1 MSGSDGNTSA
11 SRAASGTSAGT
22 DRDAVLLELLER
34 LTEAETAGRPSP
46 LSELM
51 AAHPDVADEL
61 RELWGMQQMADV
73 LGRSSAQRS
82 ADERGAEGQAG
93 SPVAG
98 GDQSGAPE
106 GSGAETTGGD
116 SSSGR
121 RFGDFELMEEVG
133 RGGMGVVYKARQGRL
148 DRVVALKM
156 LLRSDLA
163 SGQEIERLRN
173 EAAAAAQLDHPHIV
187 PVYEV
192 GEVDDRP
199 YFSMKYIPGTTLSQR
214 LIEGPLSQREAAR
227 LMIPVCRAIE
237 AAHSRGVLHRDLKPS
252 NILIDLEGQP
262 HVTDFGL
269 AKRFD
274 SDEHGGGGDSSA
286 ERSRAAARAFL
297 TQTGA
302 ILGTPS
308 YMAPEQAAGQRGEVT
323 VASDVY
329 SLGAVLYQCLTG
341 RPPFQAARPMD
352 VLLMVLEQDP
362 PPVRMISPQ
371 VDRDLEMIVLK
382 CLQKPAELRYR
393 SAGALADDLAAWL
406 ANEPISARST
416 SLGQW
421 LSRML
426 RETHH
431 AVVLENMGVLWM
443 WHSLVLLALCLV
455 TNWFQFERIAS
466 RLPYLSLWVLGLG
479 LWAGIFWTLRRR
491 SGPITF
497 VERQIAHVWGAAMI
511 SAILLFAL
519 EKLLDL
525 PVLSLSPVL
534 GLLAASVFLAKAG
547 ILSGTFY
554 IQGAVMVT
562 VSLVMAMMRRPGV
575 PDYGLTIYGF
585 ATAAC
590 FFLPGWKYWRQ
601 RQEKSGLLR

>member
-1 MSGSDGNTSA
+1 MDAVPDAIESGEVVPTGA
-11 SRAASGTSAGT
+11 E
-22 DRDAVLLELLER
+22 RDALLLELLER
-34 LTEAETAGRPSP
+34 LDAARRAGEASP
-46 LSELM
+46 LAEL
-51 AAHPDVADEL
+51 ATRHPDVADEL
-61 RELWGMQQMADV
+61 RQLWGMQQMAET
-73 LGRSSAQRS
+73 LGRSAANVLEEPGAPRS
-82 ADERGAEGQAG
+82 PE
-93 SPVAG
+93 AG
-98 GDQSGAPE
+98 GDRVGAADGISRE
-106 GSGAETTGGD
+106 
-116 SSSGR
+116 SSSGK
-121 RFGDFELMEEVG
+121 RFGDFELIAELG
-133 RGGMGVVYKARQGRL
+133 RGGMGVVYKARHVQL

-156 LLRSDLA
+156 LLRSDVA
-163 SGQEIERLRN
+163 SRQEIERLRN

-199 YFSMKYIPGTTLSQR
+199 YFSMKYIAGTTLSQR
-214 LIEGPLSQREAAR
+214 LADGPISQREAAR

-237 AAHSRGVLHRDLKPS
+237 AAHGRGILHRDLKPS
-252 NILIDLEGQP
+252 NILIDPSGQP

-269 AKRFD
+269 AKRIE
-274 SDEHGGGGDSSA
+274 SGQNGPRGDTSGDA
-286 ERSRAAARAFL
+286 PWRAASRALL

-362 PPVRMISPQ
+362 PPIRMISPQ

-393 SAGALADDLAAWL
+393 TAGALADDLAAWL

-416 SLGQW
+416 SLGQ
-421 LSRML
+421 LISRML

-431 AVVLENMGVLWM
+431 AVVLENMGLLWM

-455 TNWFQFERIAS
+455 TNWFQFLRITD

-497 VERQIAHVWGAAMI
+497 VERQIAHVWAAAMV

-534 GLLAASVFLAKAG
+534 GLLAASVFVAKAG

-554 IQGAVMVT
+554 IQGGVLLA
-562 VSLVMAMMRRPGV
+562 VSLVMATLRTPGS
-575 PDYGLTIYGF
+575 PDYGLTIYGV

-590 FFLPGWKYWRQ
+590 FFIPGWKYWQQ
-601 RQEKSGLLR
+601 RRAKSVQAR

>member
-1 MSGSDGNTSA
+1 M
-11 SRAASGTSAGT
+11 
-22 DRDAVLLELLER
+22 DRDAVLVALLER
-34 LTEAETAGRPSP
+34 LATEAAAGRPCR

-51 AAHPDVADEL
+51 AAHPDLADEL
-61 RELWGMQQMADV
+61 RELWGMQQMADA
-73 LGRSSAQRS
+73 LGRSSAQGSS
-82 ADERGAEGQAG
+82 AGKSTSNRNDAQGADGGVQAL
-93 SPVAG
+93 
-98 GDQSGAPE
+98 
-106 GSGAETTGGD
+106 GSGGVVESTEGKGA
-116 SSSGR
+116 SGR
-121 RFGDFELMEEVG
+121 RFGDYELLDELG
-133 RGGMGVVYKARQGRL
+133 RGGMGVVYKARQVRL
-148 DRVVALKM
+148 DRTVALKM

-163 SGQEIERLRN
+163 SGPEIERLRN

-199 YFSMKYIPGTTLSQR
+199 YFSMKYIAGTTLSQR
-214 LIEGPLSQREAAR
+214 LFDGPLSQREAAR

-252 NILIDLEGQP
+252 NILIDRDGQP

-274 SDEHGGGGDSSA
+274 SEENGAGSDSSA
-286 ERSRAAARAFL
+286 ESARAAARAFL

-431 AVVLENMGVLWM
+431 AVVLENMGLLWM

-455 TNWFQFERIAS
+455 TNWFQFERITS

-519 EKLLDL
+519 EQLLDL

-554 IQGAVMVT
+554 IQGAVMVV

-585 ATAAC
+585 ATAAGEERASQWSAGVRDLDEC
-590 FFLPGWKYWRQ
+590 GG
-601 RQEKSGLLR
+601 GLLRALTLPAHE

>member
-1 MSGSDGNTSA
+1 M
-11 SRAASGTSAGT
+11 
-22 DRDAVLLELLER
+22 DRDAVLVALLER
-34 LTEAETAGRPSP
+34 LATEAAAGRPCR

-51 AAHPDVADEL
+51 AAHPDLADEL
-61 RELWGMQQMADV
+61 RELWGMQQMADA
-73 LGRSSAQRS
+73 LGRSSAQGSS
-82 ADERGAEGQAG
+82 AGKSTSNRNDAQGADGGVQAL
-93 SPVAG
+93 
-98 GDQSGAPE
+98 
-106 GSGAETTGGD
+106 GSGGVVESTEGKGA
-116 SSSGR
+116 SGR
-121 RFGDFELMEEVG
+121 RFGDYELLDELG
-133 RGGMGVVYKARQGRL
+133 RGGMGVVYKARQVRL
-148 DRVVALKM
+148 DRTVALKM

-163 SGQEIERLRN
+163 SGPEIERLRN

-187 PVYEV
+187 PDYEV

-199 YFSMKYIPGTTLSQR
+199 YFSMKYIAGTTLSQR
-214 LIEGPLSQREAAR
+214 LFDGPLSQREAAR

-252 NILIDLEGQP
+252 NILIDRDGQP

-274 SDEHGGGGDSSA
+274 SEENGAGSDSSA
-286 ERSRAAARAFL
+286 ESARAAARAFL

-431 AVVLENMGVLWM
+431 AVVLENMGLLWM

-455 TNWFQFERIAS
+455 TNWFQFERITS

-519 EKLLDL
+519 EQLLDL

-554 IQGAVMVT
+554 IQGAVMVV

-585 ATAAC
+585 ATPAC

-601 RQEKSGLLR
+601 RQEKSGLLNGRRA

>member
-1 MSGSDGNTSA
+1 M
-11 SRAASGTSAGT
+11 
-22 DRDAVLLELLER
+22 DRDAVLVALLER
-34 LTEAETAGRPSP
+34 LATEAAAGRPCR

-51 AAHPDVADEL
+51 AAHPDLADEL
-61 RELWGMQQMADV
+61 RELWGMQQMADA
-73 LGRSSAQRS
+73 LGRSSAQGSS
-82 ADERGAEGQAG
+82 AGKSTSNRNDAQGADGGVQAL
-93 SPVAG
+93 
-98 GDQSGAPE
+98 
-106 GSGAETTGGD
+106 GSGGVVESTEGKGA
-116 SSSGR
+116 SGR
-121 RFGDFELMEEVG
+121 RFGDYELLDELG
-133 RGGMGVVYKARQGRL
+133 RGGMGVVYKARQVRL
-148 DRVVALKM
+148 DRTVALKM

-163 SGQEIERLRN
+163 SGPEIERLRN

-199 YFSMKYIPGTTLSQR
+199 YFSMKYIAGTTLSQR
-214 LIEGPLSQREAAR
+214 LFDGPLSQREAAR

-252 NILIDLEGQP
+252 NILIDRDGQP

-274 SDEHGGGGDSSA
+274 SEENGAGSDSSA
-286 ERSRAAARAFL
+286 ESARAAARAFL

-431 AVVLENMGVLWM
+431 AVVLENMGLLWM

-455 TNWFQFERIAS
+455 TNWFQFERITS

-519 EKLLDL
+519 EQLLDL

-554 IQGAVMVT
+554 IQGAVMVV

-601 RQEKSGLLR
+601 RQEKSGLLNGRRA

>member
-1 MSGSDGNTSA
+1 MDVVDRDALLVSLLEQLEQA
-11 SRAASGTSAGT
+11 SRAGQ
-22 DRDAVLLELLER
+22 
-34 LTEAETAGRPSP
+34 PSP
-46 LSELM
+46 LAELK
-51 AAHPDVADEL
+51 AAHPDLAAEL
-61 RELWGMQQMADV
+61 QALWGTLQMADT
-73 LGRSSAQRS
+73 LGSGVVAESGAVPVRSAEELISLARS
-82 ADERGAEGQAG
+82 ADEAGLRGGTPDNDARSDA
-93 SPVAG
+93 S
-98 GDQSGAPE
+98 
-106 GSGAETTGGD
+106 
-116 SSSGR
+116 R
-121 RFGDFELMEEVG
+121 KRFGDFELIGELG
-133 RGGMGVVYKARQGRL
+133 RGGMGVVYKAWQGRL
-148 DRVVALKM
+148 NRVVALKM
-156 LLRSDLA
+156 LLRSDIA
-163 SGQEIERLRN
+163 SRQEIERLRN
-173 EAAAAAQLDHPHIV
+173 EAASAAQLDHPHIV

-199 YFSMKYIPGTTLSQR
+199 YFSMKFIDGETLAQR
-214 LIEGPLSQREAAR
+214 LTDGPISPRETVR
-227 LMIPVCRAIE
+227 LMIPVCRAID
-237 AAHSRGVLHRDLKPS
+237 AAHSRGILHRDIKPS
-252 NILIDLEGQP
+252 NILIDRLGAP

-269 AKRFD
+269 AKRLETQD
-274 SDEHGGGGDSSA
+274 VGEGISDETRLREEQRRES
-286 ERSRAAARAFL
+286 ARALL
-297 TQTGA
+297 TQSGA

-323 VASDVY
+323 ACSDVY

-362 PPVRMISPQ
+362 PPLRMINPQ
-371 VDRDLEMIVLK
+371 VDRDLEMVVLK
-382 CLQKPAELRYR
+382 CLQKPVELRYS

-406 ANEPISARST
+406 AHEPISARS
-416 SLGQW
+416 SSFAQL

-431 AVVLENMGVLWM
+431 AVVLENMGLLWM
-443 WHSLVLLALCLV
+443 WHSLVLLALCVV
-455 TNWFQFERIAS
+455 TNWFQFLRITD

-519 EKLLDL
+519 ERLLDL

-534 GLLAASVFLAKAG
+534 GLLASSVFVAKAG

-554 IQGAVMVT
+554 IQGVAMLA
-562 VSLVMAMMRRPGV
+562 VSLVMAMMRTPGQ
-575 PDYGLTIYGF
+575 PDLGLTVYGL

-590 FFLPGWKYWRQ
+590 FFIPGWKYWRQ
-601 RQEKSGLLR
+601 REGRRLSR